1 LDEITRELEKIKE
14 EISTQFKAEIIGLF
28 GSYVRG
34 EQKEGSDLDI
44 LVRFNEGASLFD
56 YIGLADFLEEKLQLK
71 VDVVS
76 ERAVRPELRDQI
88 LKEVIML
95 WINLSLIPTI

>member
-1 LDEITRELEKIKE
+1 MDEITRELEKIKE

-95 WINLSLIPTI
+95 

>member
-1 LDEITRELEKIKE
+1 MDEITRELEKIKE
-14 EISTQFKAEIIGLF
+14 EISTQFKSEIIGLF

-56 YIGLADFLEEKLQLK
+56 YIGLADFLEKKLQLK
-71 VDVVS
+71 VDILS
-76 ERAVRPELRDQI
+76 ERAIRPELKDQI

-95 WINLSLIPTI
+95 

>member
-95 WINLSLIPTI
+95 

>member
-1 LDEITRELEKIKE
+1 MDEITSELEKIKE
-14 EISTQFKAEIIGLF
+14 EISNQFKAEIIGLF

-34 EQKEGSDLDI
+34 EQKERSDLDI

-76 ERAVRPELRDQI
+76 ERAVRPELKDQI
-88 LKEVIML
+88 LKKVIML
-95 WINLSLIPTI
+95 

>member
-1 LDEITRELEKIKE
+1 MDEITSELEKIKE
-14 EISTQFKAEIIGLF
+14 EISTQFNAEIIGLF
-28 GSYVRG
+28 GSYVRS

-95 WINLSLIPTI
+95 

>member
-1 LDEITRELEKIKE
+1 MDEITSELEKIKE
-14 EISTQFKAEIIGLF
+14 EISTQFNAEIIGLF
-28 GSYVRG
+28 GSYVRS

-44 LVRFNEGASLFD
+44 LVRFNKGASLFD

-95 WINLSLIPTI
+95 

>member
-1 LDEITRELEKIKE
+1 LDEITSELEKIKE
-14 EISTQFKAEIIGLF
+14 EISTQFNAEIIGLF
-28 GSYVRG
+28 GSYVRS

-95 WINLSLIPTI
+95 